1 MGRNPQKGPEIT
13 FKDLRKT
20 FQEFHKYIVTLL
32 DYLLTIA
39 LLLKRFLILRRINK
53 NYLKTV

>member
-13 FKDLRKT
+13 FKVIRKT
-20 FQEFHKYIVTLL
+20 FQDFHEYIVTLL
-32 DYLLTIA
+32 NYLLSIA